1 MKVGRHAE
9 QTRARRDRRTSQ
21 KAKTAQIRG
30 FWVGDVALDFRHFCH
45 GALSGALSEVQTKNT
60 LSQKALKQ
68 RVYAVCAA
76 KYRANGA

>member
-30 FWVGDVALDFRHFCH
+30 FWVGDVAPDFRHFCH
-45 GALSGALSEVQTKNT
+45 GALSGALKPFGRKNT

-68 RVYAVCAA
+68 RVYAVCAG
-76 KYRANGA
+76 RSDGT